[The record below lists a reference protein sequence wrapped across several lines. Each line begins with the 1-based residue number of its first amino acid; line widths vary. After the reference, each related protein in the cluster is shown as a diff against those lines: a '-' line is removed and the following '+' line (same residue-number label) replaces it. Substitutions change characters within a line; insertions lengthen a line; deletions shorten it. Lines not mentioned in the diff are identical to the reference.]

1 MRKIKQMHDCL
12 YIFGSLITFV
22 GGINIYT
29 SSSFTSTISGII
41 MLTIGILIMYC
52 GYLLEGVV
60 PK

>member
-1 MRKIKQMHDCL
+1 MRDCL

-29 SSSFTSTISGII
+29 SSSFTSAISGII

-52 GYLLEGVV
+52 GYLSEGMD
-60 PK
+60 